1 MRHVAGSHNAQV
13 ANLSSTQLALYV
25 AISALGSHYMELSP
39 QSSVC
44 PSVSMG
50 PCLT

>member
-25 AISALGSHYMELSP
+25 AISALGPTTWSLVPRVQSVLLSP
-39 QSSVC
+39 W
-44 PSVSMG
+44 G
-50 PCLT
+50 HA